1 MKQRLHYIL
10 AIVLALVGLNGTIDL
25 NELFNYADQSI
36 PPYVNRDNTPVAN
49 PITDA
54 GATLGRVLFYDL
66 KLSANN
72 TVACAHCHKQEFA
85 FGDNRQFSEGLY
97 GGFTGRHSM
106 RLINARFADENR
118 FFWDERAV
126 SLEDQSTRPIQDHVE
141 MGFSGTEGDP
151 GIDSLIRKLS
161 DVPYYQELFTFVYGS
176 PEITELKMQLA
187 LAQFIRSIQSFDSK
201 YDEGLANTQGNPNQP
216 FSNFTPLENQGKML
230 FQTPPGNGG
239 AGCAGCHR
247 PPTFDIDPNTL
258 NNGVIGVAGDPT
270 ATDLTNTRAPSLR
283 DLLNPAG
290 VPNGPFMHDGS
301 MPDLMSVINHY
312 DDIDFNP
319 AINPNLDPRLRG
331 GPGGQGQNLGLTQA
345 QKNALVAFL
354 ATLSGVNVYTDARW
368 SNPFAPNGQLDIMP
382 FCGSPI
388 ETTIELTIC
397 DGEAYDGYTQS
408 GTYTDTYE
416 ASNGCDSVRQLQLTV
431 LPEAHPDCVTTST
444 ADILEVV
451 EPLLYPNPFRHD
463 FTVEYEGQQMVSIHL
478 YDLRG
483 RPVVQLTTSYGNT
496 LNHVQAR
503 HLPAGLYVLRGFTAD
518 GRELFTKKV
527 IKE

>member
-1 MKQRLHYIL
+1 MKQRLLYSL

-25 NELFNYADQSI
+25 NELFNYADQDI
-36 PPYVNRDNTPVAN
+36 PPYVVRDNTPMAN
-49 PITDA
+49 PISDA
-54 GATLGRVLFYDL
+54 GATLGRVLFYDVN
-66 KLSANN
+66 LSANN
-72 TVACAHCHKQEFA
+72 AVACAHCHKQEFA
-85 FGDNRQFSEGLY
+85 FGDNRQLSVGLN
-97 GGFTGRHSM
+97 GGLTGRHSM

-151 GIDSLIRKLS
+151 GIDSLINKLS
-161 DVPYYQELFTFVYGS
+161 DISYYQELFTFVYGS

-201 YDEGLANTQGNPNQP
+201 YDAGLAATQGDPNQP
-216 FSNFTPLENQGKML
+216 FPNFTPLENQGKML
-230 FQTPPGNGG
+230 FQTPPGTGG

-247 PPTFDIDPNTL
+247 PPTFDIDPNTM

-290 VPNGPFMHDGS
+290 IPNGPFMHDGS
-301 MPDLMSVINHY
+301 MPDLMTVINHY
-312 DDIDFNP
+312 DNINFNP
-319 AINPNLDPRLRG
+319 AINPNLDPRLIG

-345 QKNALVAFL
+345 EKNALVAFL

-368 SNPFAPNGQLDIMP
+368 SNPFAPDGELEIIP
-382 FCGSPI
+382 YCGAPI

-397 DGEAYDGYTQS
+397 DGEEYDGYVQS
-408 GTYTDTYE
+408 GTYTDTYQ
-416 ASNGCDSVRQLQLTV
+416 ASNGCDSVRQLLLTV
-431 LPEAHPDCVTTST
+431 LPEDHPDCVTTST
-444 ADILEVV
+444 DDLLEEV
-451 EPLLYPNPFRHD
+451 EPLLYPNPFRTNL
-463 FTVEYEGQQMVSIHL
+463 TVEYSGQQMAFIHL
-478 YDLRG
+478 YDMRG
-483 RPVVQLTTSYGNT
+483 RPVVQQPTSYGST
-496 LNHVQAR
+496 LNQVDASL
-503 HLPAGLYVLRGFTAD
+503 LPSGLYILRGFTAD
-518 GRELFTKKV
+518 GQELFTKKV